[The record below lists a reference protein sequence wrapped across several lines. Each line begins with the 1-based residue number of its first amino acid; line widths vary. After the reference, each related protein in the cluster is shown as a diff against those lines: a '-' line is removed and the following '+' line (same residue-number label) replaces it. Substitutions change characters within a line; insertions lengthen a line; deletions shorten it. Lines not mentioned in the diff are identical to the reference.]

1 MMYREVNM
9 LSFEVVFTGFLLFGS
24 IILLH
29 QIVTLNPV
37 DPTSVV
43 IVVSFIVFGLLSGVI
58 AAIMT
63 TQGELRVLS
72 RKGEFTLRN
81 RSVVYAAT
89 VGLPVFLFINFFFV
103 LFGSA
108 FVFGEI
114 FFLFAGFFTYF
125 LSRLSLIVRWEKRN
139 KRVVMT
145 RYGTFTASGKLYS
158 YLKPANQIQDANR
171 SSNQIG
177 HESIARAIGW
187 VGHKNGTTTDYYPLM
202 VPVVVVPEFPMIQ
215 ATMFFMLL
223 TLLAVVIYKRKAVKT
238 SQS

>member
-1 MMYREVNM
+1 MM
-9 LSFEVVFTGFLLFGS
+9 SFGVVFTGLLLFGS

-58 AAIMT
+58 ASAMT

-81 RSVVYAAT
+81 RSVIYAGA
-89 VGLPVFLFINFFFV
+89 VGIPVFSFINFFFL

-139 KRVVMT
+139 RKVVMT
-145 RYGTFTASGKLYS
+145 RYGTFTTSGKLYS
-158 YLKPANQIQDANR
+158 YPNTANQIQDANR
-171 SSNQIG
+171 SRQG
-177 HESIARAIGW
+177 
-187 VGHKNGTTTDYYPLM
+187 KNP
-202 VPVVVVPEFPMIQ
+202 
-215 ATMFFMLL
+215 
-223 TLLAVVIYKRKAVKT
+223 
-238 SQS
+238 